1 MAHTTVLLHET
12 IDGLGIQPGDIVF
25 DGTLGGGGHTAEVC
39 KRHSTSVTM
48 IATDRDADAIA
59 RSKERLAAMGCEAEL
74 VQASFRA
81 IDEVLGARGADR
93 IMLDL
98 GISSDQLNDS
108 GRGFT
113 FRKSEPLEMTMH
125 KAPGEHDLTAY
136 QIVNEWGEESIADI
150 IYGYGEERY
159 SRRIAKAIIDAR
171 HTASIKTTDQLAE
184 IISRAVP
191 AAYRRG
197 RIHPATKS
205 FQALRIAVNDEL
217 GSLTDALAKG
227 FASLHSG
234 GRIAVISFHS
244 LEDRIVKRF
253 FKEKEQEELATLITK
268 KPIVPTDEEI
278 RANPRSRSAKLRI
291 LEKK

>member
-1 MAHTTVLLHET
+1 MSHTTVLLHET

-39 KRHSTSVTM
+39 KRHGTSVTM

-59 RSKERLAAMGCEAEL
+59 RSRDRLLAMGCEPKL
-74 VQASFRA
+74 VQASFRT
-81 IDEVLGARGADR
+81 IDEVLGTRGADR

-98 GISSDQLNDS
+98 GISSDQLDDS

-125 KAPGEHDLTAY
+125 KAPGEDDLTAY

-159 SRRIAKAIIDAR
+159 SRRIAKAIIEAR
-171 HTASIKTTDQLAE
+171 HAGPIKTTDQLAE
-184 IISRAVP
+184 IISRSVP

-197 RIHPATKS
+197 RIHPATKT

-227 FASLHSG
+227 FAALHSG

-253 FKEKEQEELATLITK
+253 FREKVQEGVATLITK

-278 RANPRSRSAKLRI
+278 KANSRSRSAKLRI
-291 LEKK
+291 LQKI